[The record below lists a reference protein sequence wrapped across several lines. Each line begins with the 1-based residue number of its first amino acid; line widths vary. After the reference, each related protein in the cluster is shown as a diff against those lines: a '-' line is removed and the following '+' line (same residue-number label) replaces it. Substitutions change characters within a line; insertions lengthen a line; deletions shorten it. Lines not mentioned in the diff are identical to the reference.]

1 LACFADQLKALSLT
15 KESELPPNDIEF
27 ENIGEDYLLRIPA
40 KSKVGYIYK
49 GDRLVAEI
57 MLK

>member
-1 LACFADQLKALSLT
+1 LPDT
-15 KESELPPNDIEF
+15 EIELET
-27 ENIGEDYLLRIPA
+27 IGKDYLLRFPA

-49 GDRLVAEI
+49 SDRLVAEI